1 MRGTVCILFVLV
13 IRFLLR
19 KKPRSF
25 SYVLWAVVFLR
36 LLCPFS
42 LRSSYFGLTLGGVG
56 QALESAAYQ
65 QEAVHYQL
73 LIHKDGTVE
82 TLAGRNMPGD
92 PGAQESG
99 EFWAET
105 FGTGDGAVESDR
117 GYAGSLYQNTVNR
130 RYTRSEVLRMGR
142 YWVTLCSLA
151 WAAGV
156 AILLGYSIL
165 SYMLLHRR
173 LRQAVRV
180 QEDVYE
186 SERIDTPF
194 LLGILNPRIYLPV
207 GLPKEERAYVLAH
220 ELAHLRRGDYL
231 VKLATWLALSLHWFN
246 PLVWLAYGLMSRD
259 MEMSCDERVI
269 RRLGEGSKK
278 AYSQTLLSI
287 SEASGGARERRFSV
301 PLSFGEDDIGGR
313 VKNVLAYRRVKAG
326 TAVALT
332 LALGAAGLV
341 LLTDWQGAE
350 KKVPIFGADREAAAA
365 GKQRSLPYSES
376 AQILAVADEL
386 NEEDIYDLREEA
398 EAPKE
403 GGLDPWEVFRE
414 MDRGAGMTWEQL
426 QDPDTGLDYW
436 LGVCY

>member
-1 MRGTVCILFVLV
+1 MESIFLRVLEMNMRATICILFVLV

-19 KKPRSF
+19 RKPRSF
-25 SYVLWAVVFLR
+25 SYALWAVVFLR

-42 LRSSYFGLTLGGVG
+42 LRSSYYGLTLGGVG
-56 QALESAAYQ
+56 QALESAAYR

-92 PGAQESG
+92 PGVQKSPELSMESG
-99 EFWAET
+99 EGI
-105 FGTGDGAVESDR
+105 FGTGHGSVGSDR
-117 GYAGSLYQNTVNR
+117 GYAGSLYQNAVNR
-130 RYTRSEVLRMGR
+130 RYTRSEVLRLER
-142 YWVTLCSLA
+142 NWVTLCSLA

-156 AILLGYSIL
+156 AILLVYSLL
-165 SYMLLHRR
+165 SYLLLHRR

-186 SERIDTPF
+186 SERINTPF
-194 LLGILNPRIYLPV
+194 LLGILDPRIYLPV

-220 ELAHLRRGDYL
+220 ELAHLRRGDYR

-269 RRLGEGSKK
+269 HRLGKGSKK

-287 SEASGGARERRFSV
+287 SEASGGARERRYSV

-313 VKNVLAYRRVKAG
+313 VKNVLAYRGVKAG

-350 KKVPIFGADREAAAA
+350 QNVSIFGADRGAAAA

-376 AQILAVADEL
+376 TQILAGADEP

-398 EAPKE
+398 VRMARSICFTHRA
-403 GGLDPWEVFRE
+403 WESG
-414 MDRGAGMTWEQL
+414 DASS
-426 QDPDTGLDYW
+426 
-436 LGVCY
+436 

>member
-1 MRGTVCILFVLV
+1 MESIFLRVLEMNMRATICILFVLV

-19 KKPRSF
+19 RKPRSF
-25 SYVLWAVVFLR
+25 SYALWAVVFLR

-42 LRSSYFGLTLGGVG
+42 LRSSYYGLTLGGVG
-56 QALESAAYQ
+56 QALESAAYR

-92 PGAQESG
+92 PGVQKSPELSMESG
-99 EFWAET
+99 EEI
-105 FGTGDGAVESDR
+105 FGTGYGSVGSDR
-117 GYAGSLYQNTVNR
+117 GYAGSLYQNAVNR
-130 RYTRSEVLRMGR
+130 RYTRSEVLRLER
-142 YWVTLCSLA
+142 NWVTLCSLA

-156 AILLGYSIL
+156 AILLVYSLL
-165 SYMLLHRR
+165 SYLLLHRR

-186 SERIDTPF
+186 SERINTPF
-194 LLGILNPRIYLPV
+194 LLGILDPRIYLPV

-269 RRLGEGSKK
+269 HRLGKGSKK

-287 SEASGGARERRFSV
+287 SEASGGARERRYSV

-313 VKNVLAYRRVKAG
+313 VKNVLAYRGVKAG

-350 KKVPIFGADREAAAA
+350 QNVSIFGADRGAAAA

-376 AQILAVADEL
+376 TQILAGADEP

-398 EAPKE
+398 VRMARSICFTHRA
-403 GGLDPWEVFRE
+403 WESG
-414 MDRGAGMTWEQL
+414 DASS
-426 QDPDTGLDYW
+426 
-436 LGVCY
+436 